1 MLSAFGESSNIGDL
15 KMAVDK
21 YANEDIQNGKI
32 ADSVNV
38 TGNKVVTMIQKVSIA
53 ADDGANSVYRLF
65 QVASNM
71 IPVKVDIVHEALAAS
86 SSASSSYNLGIYEQG
101 GEALDADALAA
112 ALDLKTAATIAAP
125 KNGLGALTVDTIGKK
140 IYELAGHDVGNKDTG
155 YDIAL
160 TAVTPSA
167 TAGDLVVIATFVQ
180 G

>member
-1 MLSAFGESSNIGDL
+1 MSAFGESSNIGDL

-71 IPVKVDIVHEALAAS
+71 IPVKVDIVHKALAAS
-86 SSASSSYNLGIYEQG
+86 SSYSLGIYEQG

-125 KNGLGALTVDTIGKK
+125 KNGLEALTVDTIGKK